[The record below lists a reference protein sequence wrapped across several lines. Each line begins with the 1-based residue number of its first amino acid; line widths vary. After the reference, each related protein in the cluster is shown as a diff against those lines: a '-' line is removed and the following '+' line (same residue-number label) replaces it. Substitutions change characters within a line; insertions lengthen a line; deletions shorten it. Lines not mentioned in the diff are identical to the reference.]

1 MGLGSFF
8 HSGFRKGAQKAKWI
22 LHWMWDN
29 PQLAANILNGASQT
43 IPGVGTAIGTGIS
56 AAGKVVDLGQKI
68 TKGTRFQK
76 SADEAKKKLALLN
89 DNNYM

>member
-22 LHWMWDN
+22 LEWLWNN
-29 PQLAANILNGASQT
+29 PQLAANILSVASQT
-43 IPGVGTAIGTGIS
+43 IPGVGTTVGAGIT

-68 TKGTRFQK
+68 TKGTK
-76 SADEAKKKLALLN
+76 YSKKTDEAKKRLELLN
-89 DNNYM
+89 TS